1 MPKLHDLKLSSNT
14 GEITPRL
21 HARVDFNKYSS
32 SCETLENMIPLAEGG
47 AMRRAGTRY
56 VAELKSSAVKGRLKR
71 FEFST
76 TQSYIIEMGEQAFR
90 FYKDQGQIVSQNIT
104 ASITNGTF
112 ASNVTGWTDQSG
124 AGSSISH
131 DGTNNRMSLVSNGTS
146 NAHAE
151 QQVTNSSAIEHIIR
165 FRVYGSPGDI
175 VKLRVGT
182 SSTGTQIV
190 NDFEASVGYHTY
202 AFTATAANFYVQ
214 FLHSTGKTLGIDDVS
229 LIDDSPVELTTPYTE
244 AQLFNVGGPQSADV
258 LYLFH
263 GSHPAYKLERRGHS
277 TWSLVEVAWQDGPWD
292 EVNTTSTTLTP
303 SATSGLGVTV
313 TASSTTGINGGDGFK
328 STDVGRLVRIDNPSS
343 GVDWGW
349 GIITEYT
356 STTAVKVDIKRNFLS
371 TNADTRWR
379 LGSWSET
386 TGYPSVGAFYEQ
398 RLTAANTT
406 DQPQTFWMS
415 NTGDFENHSPDSENT
430 SGNWDGTVQD
440 DDSIDFEISA
450 DNVNAIRWL
459 SAGEDTL
466 SIGTSGGEW
475 IPKSD
480 GIVLTPSDIS
490 VRRQTTHGSAPIEPV
505 RVDNIVLFTQRA
517 KRKIRE
523 FGFTFESDGF
533 KAFDMTR
540 LAQHVTRG
548 DVVEMAFAEEP
559 DSQCWVVR
567 GDGQLPSM
575 TFRRQEDVVGWAR
588 QILGGY
594 FGPAT
599 VTVTDYANIA
609 VGTTL
614 ILTKS
619 DGTTVTF
626 TSEASGSSSPSE
638 TLGFRPNASND
649 TTADNIF
656 TAINAH
662 ADFTVANPASNVVTI
677 TETTHGATGFL
688 TISSSDSV
696 RLAVTSE
703 GNTVV
708 ESVSSIPGS
717 NGSGQTQDSTNRD
730 EVWVVSKRTINGAT
744 KRYVEMFERDYEQ
757 GHDQEDA
764 YYLDSMLTYDSTA
777 TSTITGL
784 SHLEGQT
791 VGVYADG
798 AIQSDKKV
806 SSGSI
811 SLDSAASVVQVGLRY
826 AHLYKTLKIEG
837 GNPAGTAIG
846 KKKRIHGITVAVLNS
861 LTLKIGPATGNLQ
874 SLDFRK
880 ISDPMDSVA
889 PLFTGEKWIEFEG
902 DWETDSRIVIQS
914 DDPAPFVLLAL
925 APEIEINST
934 V

>member
-1 MPKLHDLKLSSNT
+1 
-14 GEITPRL
+14 
-21 HARVDFNKYSS
+21 
-32 SCETLENMIPLAEGG
+32 MIPLSEGG
-47 AMRRAGTRY
+47 AMRRAGTRF

-90 FYKDQGQIVSQNIT
+90 FYKNQGQIVSQNIT

-112 ASNVTGWTDQSG
+112 ASNITNWTDRSG

-131 DGTNNRMSLVSNGTS
+131 DSTNNRMSLVSNGTTD
-146 NAHAE
+146 AHAE
-151 QQVTNSSAIEHIIR
+151 QQVTNSSAVEHIIR
-165 FRVYGSPGDI
+165 FRVYGSPGDV

-182 SSTGTQIV
+182 SSTGTEIV
-190 NDFEASVGYHTY
+190 DDFEASVGFHTY
-202 AFTATAANFYVQ
+202 AFTATAADFYIQ

-244 AQLFNVGGPQSADV
+244 AQLFQVGGPQSADV

-263 GSHPAYKLERRGHS
+263 GSHPTYKLERRGHS
-277 TWSLVEVAWQDGPWD
+277 TWSLVEVAWQDGPWL
-292 EVNTTSTTLTP
+292 EVNTTTTTLTP
-303 SATSGLGVTV
+303 SATTGLGITI

-349 GIITEYT
+349 GIITEFTNTT
-356 STTAVKVDIKRNFLS
+356 SVKLDVKRDFLS
-371 TNADTRWR
+371 TSADTRFR

-406 DQPQTFWMS
+406 DQPQNFWMS
-415 NTGDFENHSPDSENT
+415 NTGDFENYSPDSANV
-430 SGNWDGTVQD
+430 SDNWDGTVQD

-490 VRRQTTHGSAPIEPV
+490 VRRQTTHGSAQIEPV

-540 LAQHVTRG
+540 LAQHITRG

-559 DSQCWVVR
+559 DSLCWVVR

-588 QILGGY
+588 HILGGS
-594 FGPAT
+594 FG
-599 VTVTDYANIA
+599 
-609 VGTTL
+609 
-614 ILTKS
+614 
-619 DGTTVTF
+619 
-626 TSEASGSSSPSE
+626 SG
-638 TLGFRPNASND
+638 
-649 TTADNIF
+649 
-656 TAINAH
+656 
-662 ADFTVANPASNVVTI
+662 
-677 TETTHGATGFL
+677 
-688 TISSSDSV
+688 DS
-696 RLAVTSE
+696 
-703 GNTVV
+703 VV
-708 ESVSSIPGS
+708 ESVASIPGT
-717 NGSGQTQDSTNRD
+717 NGSGQTHDSTNRD
-730 EVWVVSKRTINGAT
+730 EVWVIVKRTINGAT
-744 KRYVEMFERDYEQ
+744 KRYCEMFERDYEQ
-757 GHDQEDA
+757 GQDQEDA
-764 YYLDSMLTYDSTA
+764 YYLDSMLTYDSSA
-777 TSTITGL
+777 TSTISGL

-798 AIQSDKKV
+798 AIQSDKTV

-837 GNPAGTAIG
+837 GNPMGTAIG
-846 KKKRIHGITVAVLNS
+846 KKKRLHGITVAVLNS

-874 SLDFRK
+874 SLDFRS
-880 ISDPMDSVA
+880 ISDPMDEVA
-889 PLFTGEKWIEFEG
+889 PLFTGEKFIEFEG
-902 DWETDSRIVIQS
+902 DWETDTRVIVQS
-914 DDPAPFVLLAL
+914 DDPAPFVLLAI

>member
-1 MPKLHDLKLSSNT
+1 M
-14 GEITPRL
+14 
-21 HARVDFNKYSS
+21 
-32 SCETLENMIPLAEGG
+32 ENMIPLSEGG

-56 VAELKSSAVKGRLKR
+56 VAEIKNSAVKGRLKR

-90 FYKDQGQIVSQNIT
+90 FYKNQGQIVSQNIT

-112 ASNVTGWTDQSG
+112 ASNITNWTDRSG

-131 DGTNNRMSLVSNGTS
+131 DSTNNRMSLVSNGTTD
-146 NAHAE
+146 AHAE
-151 QQVTNSSAIEHIIR
+151 QQVTNSSAVEHIIR
-165 FRVYGSPGDI
+165 FRVYGSPGDV

-182 SSTGTQIV
+182 SSTGTEIV
-190 NDFEASVGYHTY
+190 DDFEASVGFHTY
-202 AFTATAANFYVQ
+202 AFTATAADFYVQ

-244 AQLFNVGGPQSADV
+244 AQLFQVGGPQSADV

-263 GSHPAYKLERRGHS
+263 GSYPTYKLERRGHS
-277 TWSLVEVAWQDGPWD
+277 TWSLVEVAWQDGPWL
-292 EVNTTSTTLTP
+292 EVNTTTTTLAP
-303 SATSGLGVTV
+303 SATTGLGITI

-356 STTAVKVDIKRNFLS
+356 SATAVKVDIKRDFLS
-371 TNADTRWR
+371 TSADTRFR

-406 DQPQTFWMS
+406 DQPQNFWMS
-415 NTGDFENHSPDSENT
+415 NTGDFENYSPDSANV
-430 SGNWDGTVQD
+430 SDNWDGTVQD

-490 VRRQTTHGSAPIEPV
+490 VRRQTTHGSAQIEPV

-540 LAQHVTRG
+540 LAQHITRG

-559 DSQCWVVR
+559 DSLCWVVR

-588 QILGGY
+588 HILGGS
-594 FGPAT
+594 FG
-599 VTVTDYANIA
+599 
-609 VGTTL
+609 
-614 ILTKS
+614 
-619 DGTTVTF
+619 
-626 TSEASGSSSPSE
+626 SG
-638 TLGFRPNASND
+638 
-649 TTADNIF
+649 
-656 TAINAH
+656 
-662 ADFTVANPASNVVTI
+662 
-677 TETTHGATGFL
+677 
-688 TISSSDSV
+688 DS
-696 RLAVTSE
+696 
-703 GNTVV
+703 VV
-708 ESVSSIPGS
+708 ESVASIPGT
-717 NGSGQTQDSTNRD
+717 NGSGQTHDSTNRD
-730 EVWVVSKRTINGAT
+730 EVWVIVKRTINGAT
-744 KRYVEMFERDYEQ
+744 KRYCEMFERDYEQ
-757 GHDQEDA
+757 GQDQEDA
-764 YYLDSMLTYDSTA
+764 YYLDSMLTYDSSS
-777 TSTITGL
+777 TSTISGL

-798 AIQSDKKV
+798 AIQSDKTV

-837 GNPAGTAIG
+837 GNPMGTAIG
-846 KKKRIHGITVAVLNS
+846 KKKRLHGITVAVLNS

-874 SLDFRK
+874 SLDFRS
-880 ISDPMDSVA
+880 ISDPMDEVA
-889 PLFTGEKWIEFEG
+889 PLFTGEKFIEFEG
-902 DWETDSRIVIQS
+902 DWETDTRVIVQS
-914 DDPAPFVLLAL
+914 DDPAPFVLLAI

>member
-1 MPKLHDLKLSSNT
+1 MPKLHGLKLSSNT

-32 SCETLENMIPLAEGG
+32 SCETMENMIPLSEGG
-47 AMRRAGTRY
+47 AMRRAGTRF

-90 FYKDQGQIVSQNIT
+90 FYKNQGQIVSQNIT
-104 ASITNGTF
+104 ASISNGTF
-112 ASNVTGWTDQSG
+112 ASNITGWGDISG
-124 AGSSISH
+124 SGSSISH
-131 DGTNNRMSLVSNGTS
+131 DSTNNRMSLVSNGST

-151 QQVTNSSAIEHIIR
+151 QQVSNSSAVEHIIR
-165 FRVYGSPGDI
+165 FRVYGSPGDV
-175 VKLRVGT
+175 VKLRIGT
-182 SSTGTQIV
+182 SSGGTQIV
-190 NDFEASVGYHTY
+190 NDFEASVGFHTY
-202 AFTATAANFYVQ
+202 AFTATAADFYIQ

-244 AQLFNVGGPQSADV
+244 AQLFQVGGPQSADV

-263 GSHPAYKLERRGHS
+263 GSYPTYKLERRGHS
-277 TWSLVEVAWQDGPWD
+277 TWSLVEVAWQDGPWL
-292 EVNTTSTTLTP
+292 EVNTTTTTLAP
-303 SATSGLGVTV
+303 SATTGLGITI

-343 GVDWGW
+343 GVDWGY

-356 STTAVKVDIKRNFLS
+356 SATAVKLDVKRDFLR
-371 TNADTRWR
+371 TNADTRFR

-406 DQPQTFWMS
+406 DQPQNFWMS
-415 NTGDFENHSPDSENT
+415 NTGDFENYSPDSANV
-430 SGNWDGTVQD
+430 SDNWDGTVQD

-490 VRRQTTHGSAPIEPV
+490 VRRQTTHGSAQIEPV

-540 LAQHVTRG
+540 LAQHITRG

-559 DSQCWVVR
+559 DSLCWVVR

-588 QILGGY
+588 HIFGGS
-594 FGPAT
+594 FG
-599 VTVTDYANIA
+599 
-609 VGTTL
+609 
-614 ILTKS
+614 
-619 DGTTVTF
+619 
-626 TSEASGSSSPSE
+626 SG
-638 TLGFRPNASND
+638 
-649 TTADNIF
+649 
-656 TAINAH
+656 
-662 ADFTVANPASNVVTI
+662 
-677 TETTHGATGFL
+677 
-688 TISSSDSV
+688 DS
-696 RLAVTSE
+696 
-703 GNTVV
+703 VV
-708 ESVSSIPGS
+708 ESVASIPGT
-717 NGSGQTQDSTNRD
+717 NGSGQTHDSTNRD
-730 EVWVVSKRTINGAT
+730 EVWVIVKRTINGAT
-744 KRYVEMFERDYEQ
+744 KRYCEMFERDYEQ
-757 GHDQEDA
+757 GQDQEDA
-764 YYLDSMLTYDSTA
+764 YYLDSLLTYDSSS
-777 TSTITGL
+777 TSTISGL

-798 AIQSDKKV
+798 AIQSDKTV

-837 GNPAGTAIG
+837 GNPMGTAIG
-846 KKKRIHGITVAVLNS
+846 KKKRLHGITVAVLNS

-874 SLDFRK
+874 SLDFRS
-880 ISDPMDSVA
+880 ISDPMDEVA
-889 PLFTGEKWIEFEG
+889 PLFTGEKFIEFEG
-902 DWETDSRIVIQS
+902 DWETDTRVIVQS
-914 DDPAPFVLLAL
+914 DDPAPFVLLAI

>member
-32 SCETLENMIPLAEGG
+32 SCETLENMVPLAEGG

-56 VAELKSSAVKGRLKR
+56 VAEIKSSAVKGRLKR

-90 FYKDQGQIVSQNIT
+90 FYKNQGQIVSQNIT
-104 ASITNGTF
+104 ASISNGAF
-112 ASNVTGWTDQSG
+112 PSNITGWTDRSG
-124 AGSSISH
+124 GGSSISH
-131 DGTNNRMSLVSNGTS
+131 DSTNDRMSLISNGSS

-165 FRVYGSPGDI
+165 FRVYGSPGDV

-190 NDFEASVGYHTY
+190 NDFEASVGFHTY
-202 AFTATAANFYVQ
+202 AFTATAADFYVQ

-229 LIDDSPVELTTPYTE
+229 LIDNSPVELTTPYTE
-244 AQLFNVGGPQSADV
+244 AQLFTVGGPQSADV

-263 GSHPAYKLERRGHS
+263 GSHSTYKLERRGHS
-277 TWSLVEVAWQDGPWD
+277 TWSLVEVAWQDGPWL
-292 EVNTTSTTLTP
+292 EVNTTTTTLAP
-303 SATSGLGVTV
+303 SATTGLAITI

-356 STTAVKVDIKRNFLS
+356 SATAVKVDIKRDFLR

-379 LGSWSET
+379 LGAWSET

-415 NTGDFENHSPDSENT
+415 NTGDFENHSPDSANA

-540 LAQHVTRG
+540 LAQHITRG
-548 DVVEMAFAEEP
+548 DVVELAFAEEP

-567 GDGQLPSM
+567 GDGQLPTM

-588 QILGGY
+588 HILGGY

-599 VTVTDYANIA
+599 VTVTDYANIG

-626 TSEASGSSSPSE
+626 TSEASGGSAPSE
-638 TLGFRPNASND
+638 TLGFRPNSSND

-677 TETTHGATGFL
+677 TETTHGATGLL
-688 TISSSDSV
+688 TIASSDPV
-696 RLAVTSE
+696 RLTATSE
-703 GNTVV
+703 GNSVV
-708 ESVSSIPGS
+708 ESVASIPGTD
-717 NGSGQTQDSTNRD
+717 GSGQTHDSTNRD
-730 EVWVVSKRTINGAT
+730 EVWVIVKRTINGAT
-744 KRYVEMFERDYEQ
+744 GRYVEMFERDYEQ
-757 GHDQEDA
+757 GYDQEDA
-764 YYLDSMLTYDSTA
+764 YYLDSLLTYDSSS
-777 TSTITGL
+777 TSTISGL

-798 AIQSDKKV
+798 AIQSNKTV

-826 AHLYKTLKIEG
+826 SHLYKTLKIEG
-837 GNPAGTAIG
+837 GNPVGTAIG
-846 KKKRIHGITVAVLNS
+846 KKKRLHGITVAVMDS
-861 LTLKIGPATGNLQ
+861 LTLKIGPDTDNLQ
-874 SLDFRK
+874 NLDFRR

-902 DWETDSRIVIQS
+902 DWETDTRMVIQS

-925 APEIEINST
+925 APELEINST

>member
-1 MPKLHDLKLSSNT
+1 
-14 GEITPRL
+14 
-21 HARVDFNKYSS
+21 
-32 SCETLENMIPLAEGG
+32 MIPLSEGG
-47 AMRRAGTRY
+47 AMRRAGTRF

-90 FYKDQGQIVSQNIT
+90 FYKNQGQIVSQNIT

-112 ASNVTGWTDQSG
+112 ASNITNWTDRSG

-131 DGTNNRMSLVSNGTS
+131 DSTNNRMSLVSNGTTD
-146 NAHAE
+146 AHAE
-151 QQVTNSSAIEHIIR
+151 QQVTNSSAVEHIIR
-165 FRVYGSPGDI
+165 FRVYGSPGDV

-182 SSTGTQIV
+182 SSTGTEIV
-190 NDFEASVGYHTY
+190 DDFEASVGFHTY
-202 AFTATAANFYVQ
+202 AFTATAADFYVQ

-244 AQLFNVGGPQSADV
+244 AQLFQVGGPQSADV

-263 GSHPAYKLERRGHS
+263 GSHPTYKLERRGHS
-277 TWSLVEVAWQDGPWD
+277 TWSLVEVAWQDGPWL
-292 EVNTTSTTLTP
+292 EVNTTTTTLAP
-303 SATSGLGVTV
+303 SATTGLGITI

-356 STTAVKVDIKRNFLS
+356 SATAVKVDIKRDFLS
-371 TNADTRWR
+371 TSADTRFR

-406 DQPQTFWMS
+406 DQPQNFWMS
-415 NTGDFENHSPDSENT
+415 NTGDFENYSPDSANV
-430 SGNWDGTVQD
+430 SDNWDGTVQD

-540 LAQHVTRG
+540 LAQHITRG

-559 DSQCWVVR
+559 DSLCWVVR

-588 QILGGY
+588 HILGGS
-594 FGPAT
+594 FG
-599 VTVTDYANIA
+599 
-609 VGTTL
+609 
-614 ILTKS
+614 
-619 DGTTVTF
+619 
-626 TSEASGSSSPSE
+626 SG
-638 TLGFRPNASND
+638 
-649 TTADNIF
+649 
-656 TAINAH
+656 
-662 ADFTVANPASNVVTI
+662 
-677 TETTHGATGFL
+677 
-688 TISSSDSV
+688 DS
-696 RLAVTSE
+696 
-703 GNTVV
+703 VV
-708 ESVSSIPGS
+708 ESVASIPGT
-717 NGSGQTQDSTNRD
+717 NGSGQTHDSTNRD
-730 EVWVVSKRTINGAT
+730 EVWVIVKRTINGAT
-744 KRYVEMFERDYEQ
+744 KRYCEMFERDYEQ
-757 GHDQEDA
+757 GQDQEDA
-764 YYLDSMLTYDSTA
+764 YYLDSMLTYDSSA
-777 TSTITGL
+777 TSTISGL

-798 AIQSDKKV
+798 AIQSDKTV

-837 GNPAGTAIG
+837 GNPMGTAIG
-846 KKKRIHGITVAVLNS
+846 KKKRLHGITVAVLNS

-874 SLDFRK
+874 SLDFRS
-880 ISDPMDSVA
+880 ISDPMDEVA
-889 PLFTGEKWIEFEG
+889 PLFTGEKFIEFEG
-902 DWETDSRIVIQS
+902 DWETDTRVIVQS
-914 DDPAPFVLLAL
+914 DDPAPFVLLAI

>member
-32 SCETLENMIPLAEGG
+32 SCETMENMVPLAEGG

-56 VAELKSSAVKGRLKR
+56 VAEIKSSAVKGRLKR

-90 FYKDQGQIVSQNIT
+90 FYKNQGQIVSQNIT

-112 ASNVTGWTDQSG
+112 DSNITNWTDRSG
-124 AGSSISH
+124 GGSSISH
-131 DGTNNRMSLVSNGTS
+131 DSTNDRMSLVSNGTT

-165 FRVYGSPGDI
+165 FRVYGSPGDV
-175 VKLRVGT
+175 VKLRIGT

-190 NDFEASVGYHTY
+190 NDFEASVGFHTY
-202 AFTATAANFYVQ
+202 AFTATAADFYVQ
-214 FLHSTGKTLGIDDVS
+214 FLHSTGKTLGIDNVS

-244 AQLFNVGGPQSADV
+244 AQLFQVGGPQSADV

-263 GSHPAYKLERRGHS
+263 GSHSTYKLERRGHS
-277 TWSLVEVAWQDGPWD
+277 TWSLVEVAWQDGPWL
-292 EVNTTSTTLTP
+292 EVNTTTTTLAP
-303 SATSGLGVTV
+303 SATTGLGITI

-349 GIITEYT
+349 GIITEFTNTT
-356 STTAVKVDIKRNFLS
+356 SVKLDVKRDFLR
-371 TNADTRWR
+371 TNADTRFR

-386 TGYPSVGAFYEQ
+386 TGYPAVGAFYEQ

-406 DQPQTFWMS
+406 DQPQNFWMS
-415 NTGDFENHSPDSENT
+415 NTGDFENYSPDSANV
-430 SGNWDGTVQD
+430 SDNWDGTVQD

-490 VRRQTTHGSAPIEPV
+490 VRRQTTHGSAQIEPV

-540 LAQHVTRG
+540 LAQHITRG

-559 DSQCWVVR
+559 DSLCWVVR

-588 QILGGY
+588 HILGGS
-594 FGPAT
+594 FG
-599 VTVTDYANIA
+599 
-609 VGTTL
+609 
-614 ILTKS
+614 
-619 DGTTVTF
+619 
-626 TSEASGSSSPSE
+626 SG
-638 TLGFRPNASND
+638 
-649 TTADNIF
+649 
-656 TAINAH
+656 
-662 ADFTVANPASNVVTI
+662 
-677 TETTHGATGFL
+677 
-688 TISSSDSV
+688 DS
-696 RLAVTSE
+696 
-703 GNTVV
+703 VV
-708 ESVSSIPGS
+708 ESVASIPGT
-717 NGSGQTQDSTNRD
+717 NGSGQTHDSTNRD
-730 EVWVVSKRTINGAT
+730 EVWVIVKRTINGAT
-744 KRYVEMFERDYEQ
+744 KRYCEMFERDYEQ
-757 GHDQEDA
+757 GQDQEDA
-764 YYLDSMLTYDSTA
+764 YYLDSMLTYDSSA
-777 TSTITGL
+777 TSTISGL

-798 AIQSDKKV
+798 AIQSDKTV

-837 GNPAGTAIG
+837 GNPMGTAIG
-846 KKKRIHGITVAVLNS
+846 KKKRLHGITVAVLNS

-874 SLDFRK
+874 SLDFRS
-880 ISDPMDSVA
+880 ISDPMDEVA
-889 PLFTGEKWIEFEG
+889 PLFTGEKFIEFEG
-902 DWETDSRIVIQS
+902 DWETDTRVIVQS
-914 DDPAPFVLLAL
+914 DDPAPFVLLAI

>member
-1 MPKLHDLKLSSNT
+1 MPKLHDLKISSNT
-14 GEITPRL
+14 GEKTPRL

-32 SCETLENMIPLAEGG
+32 SCETMENMIPLAEGG

-71 FEFST
+71 FEYST

-90 FYKDQGQIVSQNIT
+90 FYRNQGQIVSQNIT

-112 ASNVTGWTDQSG
+112 DSNITGWTDQSG
-124 AGSSISH
+124 SGSSISH
-131 DGTNNRMSLVSNGTS
+131 DSTNNRMSLVSNGTT
-146 NAHAE
+146 NAHAD
-151 QQVTNSSAIEHIIR
+151 QQVTNSSAIEHILR
-165 FRVYGSPGDI
+165 FRVYGCPGDV
-175 VKLRVGT
+175 VKLRIGT
-182 SSTGTQIV
+182 SSTGAQIV
-190 NDFEASVGYHTY
+190 DDFEASVGFHTY

-229 LIDDSPVELTTPYTE
+229 LIDNSPVELTTPYTE
-244 AQLFNVGGPQSADV
+244 AQLFNVGGPQNADV

-263 GSHPAYKLERRGHS
+263 GLHPTYKLERRGHS

-303 SATSGLGVTV
+303 SATSGLGVTA

-386 TGYPSVGAFYEQ
+386 TGYPAVGAFYEQ

-406 DQPQTFWMS
+406 NQPQTFWMS
-415 NTGDFENHSPDSENT
+415 NTGDFENHSPDSANT

-490 VRRQTTHGSAPIEPV
+490 VRRQATHGSAPIDPV

-523 FGFTFESDGF
+523 FGFTFETDGF

-540 LAQHVTRG
+540 LAQHITRG
-548 DVVEMAFAEEP
+548 DVVELAFAEEP
-559 DSQCWVVR
+559 DSQCFVVR
-567 GDGQLPSM
+567 GDGQLPTM

-588 QILGGY
+588 QILGGS
-594 FGPAT
+594 FG
-599 VTVTDYANIA
+599 
-609 VGTTL
+609 
-614 ILTKS
+614 
-619 DGTTVTF
+619 
-626 TSEASGSSSPSE
+626 SG
-638 TLGFRPNASND
+638 NA
-649 TTADNIF
+649 
-656 TAINAH
+656 
-662 ADFTVANPASNVVTI
+662 
-677 TETTHGATGFL
+677 
-688 TISSSDSV
+688 
-696 RLAVTSE
+696 
-703 GNTVV
+703 VV
-708 ESVSSIPGS
+708 ESVASIPGT

-730 EVWVVSKRTINGAT
+730 EVWVIVKRTINSAT

-764 YYLDSMLTYDSTA
+764 YYLDSILTYDGGS

-784 SHLEGQT
+784 SHLEGKT

-798 AIQSDKKV
+798 AIQSDKTV

-837 GNPAGTAIG
+837 GNPVGTAIG
-846 KKKRIHGITVAVLNS
+846 KKKRIHGITVAVMDS
-861 LTLKIGPATGNLQ
+861 LTLKIGPDTDNLQ
-874 SLDFRK
+874 NLDFRK

-889 PLFTGEKWIEFEG
+889 PLFTGEKFIEFEG
-902 DWETDSRIVIQS
+902 DWETDTRMVIQS

>member
-1 MPKLHDLKLSSNT
+1 MPKLHGLKLSSNT
-14 GEITPRL
+14 GEISPRL

-32 SCETLENMIPLAEGG
+32 SCETMENMIPLAEGG

-165 FRVYGSPGDI
+165 FRVYGSPGDV
-175 VKLRVGT
+175 VKLRIGT

-190 NDFEASVGYHTY
+190 NDFEASVGFHTY

-386 TGYPSVGAFYEQ
+386 TGYPAVGAFYEQ

-588 QILGGY
+588 HILGGS
-594 FGPAT
+594 FG
-599 VTVTDYANIA
+599 
-609 VGTTL
+609 
-614 ILTKS
+614 
-619 DGTTVTF
+619 
-626 TSEASGSSSPSE
+626 SG
-638 TLGFRPNASND
+638 NA
-649 TTADNIF
+649 
-656 TAINAH
+656 
-662 ADFTVANPASNVVTI
+662 
-677 TETTHGATGFL
+677 
-688 TISSSDSV
+688 
-696 RLAVTSE
+696 
-703 GNTVV
+703 VV
-708 ESVSSIPGS
+708 ESVASIPGTD
-717 NGSGQTQDSTNRD
+717 GSGQTHTSINRD
-730 EVWVVSKRTINGAT
+730 EVWVIVKRTINSAT

-764 YYLDSMLTYDSTA
+764 YYLDSILTYDGGS

-798 AIQSDKKV
+798 AIQSDKTV

-826 AHLYKTLKIEG
+826 SHLYKTLKIEG

-846 KKKRIHGITVAVLNS
+846 KKKRLHGITVAVLNS

-874 SLDFRK
+874 SLDFRN
-880 ISDPMDSVA
+880 ISDPMDEVA
-889 PLFTGEKWIEFEG
+889 PLFTGEKFIEFEG
-902 DWETDSRIVIQS
+902 DWETDTRVIIQS

>member
-1 MPKLHDLKLSSNT
+1 
-14 GEITPRL
+14 
-21 HARVDFNKYSS
+21 
-32 SCETLENMIPLAEGG
+32 MIPLAEGG

-104 ASITNGTF
+104 ASISNGTF
-112 ASNVTGWTDQSG
+112 ASNITGWTDQSG

-165 FRVYGSPGDI
+165 FRVYGSPGDV
-175 VKLRVGT
+175 VKLRIGT

-190 NDFEASVGYHTY
+190 NDFEASVGFHTY

-386 TGYPSVGAFYEQ
+386 TGYPAVGAFYEQ

-588 QILGGY
+588 HILGGS
-594 FGPAT
+594 FG
-599 VTVTDYANIA
+599 
-609 VGTTL
+609 
-614 ILTKS
+614 
-619 DGTTVTF
+619 
-626 TSEASGSSSPSE
+626 SG
-638 TLGFRPNASND
+638 NA
-649 TTADNIF
+649 
-656 TAINAH
+656 
-662 ADFTVANPASNVVTI
+662 
-677 TETTHGATGFL
+677 
-688 TISSSDSV
+688 
-696 RLAVTSE
+696 
-703 GNTVV
+703 VV
-708 ESVSSIPGS
+708 ESVASIPGTD
-717 NGSGQTQDSTNRD
+717 GSGQTHTSINRD
-730 EVWVVSKRTINGAT
+730 EVWVIVKRTINSAT

-764 YYLDSMLTYDSTA
+764 YYLDSILTYDGGS

-798 AIQSDKKV
+798 AIQSDKTV

-826 AHLYKTLKIEG
+826 SHLYKTLKIEG

-846 KKKRIHGITVAVLNS
+846 KKKRLHGITVAVLNS

-874 SLDFRK
+874 SLDFRN
-880 ISDPMDSVA
+880 ISDPMDEVA
-889 PLFTGEKWIEFEG
+889 PLFTGEKFIEFEG
-902 DWETDSRIVIQS
+902 DWETDTRVIIQS

>member
-1 MPKLHDLKLSSNT
+1 MPKLHGLKLSSNT

-32 SCETLENMIPLAEGG
+32 SCETMENMIPLSEGG

-56 VAELKSSAVKGRLKR
+56 VAEIKSSAVKGRLKR

-90 FYKDQGQIVSQNIT
+90 FYKNQGQIVSQNIT
-104 ASITNGTF
+104 ASVTNGTF
-112 ASNVTGWTDQSG
+112 ASNITGWGDISG
-124 AGSSISH
+124 SGSSISH
-131 DGTNNRMSLVSNGTS
+131 DSTNNRMSLVSNGST

-151 QQVTNSSAIEHIIR
+151 QLVSNSSAVEHIIR
-165 FRVYGSPGDI
+165 FRVYGSPGDV

-182 SSTGTQIV
+182 SSGGTQIV
-190 NDFEASVGYHTY
+190 NDFEASVGFHTY
-202 AFTATAANFYVQ
+202 AFTATAADFYVQ
-214 FLHSTGKTLGIDDVS
+214 FLHSTGKTLGVDDVS

-244 AQLFNVGGPQSADV
+244 AQLFQVGGPQSADV

-263 GSHPAYKLERRGHS
+263 GSYPTYKLERRGHS
-277 TWSLVEVAWQDGPWD
+277 TWSLVEVAWQDGPWL
-292 EVNTTSTTLTP
+292 EVNTTTTTLAP
-303 SATSGLGVTV
+303 SATTGLAITI

-343 GVDWGW
+343 GVDWGY
-349 GIITEYT
+349 GIITEFTNTT
-356 STTAVKVDIKRNFLS
+356 SVKLDVKRDFLS
-371 TNADTRWR
+371 TSADTRFR

-386 TGYPSVGAFYEQ
+386 TGYPAVGAFYEQ

-406 DQPQTFWMS
+406 DQPQNFWMS
-415 NTGDFENHSPDSENT
+415 NTGDFENYSPDSANV
-430 SGNWDGTVQD
+430 SDNWDGTVQD

-490 VRRQTTHGSAPIEPV
+490 VRRQTTHGSAQIEPV

-540 LAQHVTRG
+540 LAQHITRG

-559 DSQCWVVR
+559 DSLCWVVR

-588 QILGGY
+588 HIFGGS
-594 FGPAT
+594 FG
-599 VTVTDYANIA
+599 
-609 VGTTL
+609 
-614 ILTKS
+614 
-619 DGTTVTF
+619 
-626 TSEASGSSSPSE
+626 SG
-638 TLGFRPNASND
+638 
-649 TTADNIF
+649 
-656 TAINAH
+656 
-662 ADFTVANPASNVVTI
+662 
-677 TETTHGATGFL
+677 
-688 TISSSDSV
+688 DS
-696 RLAVTSE
+696 
-703 GNTVV
+703 VV
-708 ESVSSIPGS
+708 ESVASIPGT
-717 NGSGQTQDSTNRD
+717 NGSGQTHDSTNRD
-730 EVWVVSKRTINGAT
+730 EVWVIVKRTINGAT
-744 KRYVEMFERDYEQ
+744 KRYCEMFERDYEQ
-757 GHDQEDA
+757 GQDQEDA
-764 YYLDSMLTYDSTA
+764 YYLDSLLTYDSSS
-777 TSTITGL
+777 TSTISGL

-798 AIQSDKKV
+798 AIQSDKTV

-837 GNPAGTAIG
+837 GNPMGTAIG
-846 KKKRIHGITVAVLNS
+846 KKKRLHGITVAVLNS

-874 SLDFRK
+874 SLDFRS
-880 ISDPMDSVA
+880 ISDPMDEVA
-889 PLFTGEKWIEFEG
+889 PLFTGEKFIEFEG
-902 DWETDSRIVIQS
+902 DWETDTRVIVQS
-914 DDPAPFVLLAL
+914 DDPAPFVLLAI

>member
-1 MPKLHDLKLSSNT
+1 
-14 GEITPRL
+14 
-21 HARVDFNKYSS
+21 
-32 SCETLENMIPLAEGG
+32 MIPLAEGG

-165 FRVYGSPGDI
+165 FRVYGSPGDV
-175 VKLRVGT
+175 VKLRIGT

-190 NDFEASVGYHTY
+190 NDFEASVGFHTY

-386 TGYPSVGAFYEQ
+386 TGYPAVGAFYEQ

-588 QILGGY
+588 HILGGS
-594 FGPAT
+594 FG
-599 VTVTDYANIA
+599 
-609 VGTTL
+609 
-614 ILTKS
+614 
-619 DGTTVTF
+619 
-626 TSEASGSSSPSE
+626 SG
-638 TLGFRPNASND
+638 NA
-649 TTADNIF
+649 
-656 TAINAH
+656 
-662 ADFTVANPASNVVTI
+662 
-677 TETTHGATGFL
+677 
-688 TISSSDSV
+688 
-696 RLAVTSE
+696 
-703 GNTVV
+703 VV
-708 ESVSSIPGS
+708 ESVASIPGTD
-717 NGSGQTQDSTNRD
+717 GSGQTHTSINRD
-730 EVWVVSKRTINGAT
+730 EVWVIVKRTINSAT

-764 YYLDSMLTYDSTA
+764 YYLDSILTYDGGS

-798 AIQSDKKV
+798 AIQSDKTV

-826 AHLYKTLKIEG
+826 SHLYKTLKIEG

-846 KKKRIHGITVAVLNS
+846 KKKRLHGITVAVLNS

-874 SLDFRK
+874 SLDFRN
-880 ISDPMDSVA
+880 ISDPMDEVA
-889 PLFTGEKWIEFEG
+889 PLFTGEKFIEFEG
-902 DWETDSRIVIQS
+902 DWETDTRVIIQS

>member
-32 SCETLENMIPLAEGG
+32 SCETMENMVPLAEGG

-56 VAELKSSAVKGRLKR
+56 VAEIKSSAVKGRLKR

-90 FYKDQGQIVSQNIT
+90 FYKNQGQIVSQNIT
-104 ASITNGTF
+104 ASISNGTF
-112 ASNVTGWTDQSG
+112 DSNITGWADQSG

-131 DGTNNRMSLVSNGTS
+131 DSTNNRMSLVSNGTT

-165 FRVYGSPGDI
+165 FRVYGSPGDV
-175 VKLRVGT
+175 VKLRIGT
-182 SSTGTQIV
+182 SSSGTQIV
-190 NDFEASVGYHTY
+190 NDFEASVGFHTY
-202 AFTATAANFYVQ
+202 AFTATAADFYVQ

-229 LIDDSPVELTTPYTE
+229 LIDNSPVELTTPYTE

-263 GSHPAYKLERRGHS
+263 GSHSTYKLERRGHS
-277 TWSLVEVAWQDGPWD
+277 TWSLVEVAWQDGPWL

-303 SATSGLGVTV
+303 SATSGLGVTI

-386 TGYPSVGAFYEQ
+386 TGYPAVGAFYEQ

-415 NTGDFENHSPDSENT
+415 NTGEFENHSPDSENS

-490 VRRQTTHGSAPIEPV
+490 VRRQTTHGSAQIEPV

-540 LAQHVTRG
+540 LAQHITRG
-548 DVVEMAFAEEP
+548 DVVELAFAEEP
-559 DSQCWVVR
+559 DSQCFVVR
-567 GDGQLPSM
+567 GDGQLPTM

-588 QILGGY
+588 QILGGS
-594 FGPAT
+594 FG
-599 VTVTDYANIA
+599 
-609 VGTTL
+609 
-614 ILTKS
+614 
-619 DGTTVTF
+619 
-626 TSEASGSSSPSE
+626 SG
-638 TLGFRPNASND
+638 NA
-649 TTADNIF
+649 
-656 TAINAH
+656 
-662 ADFTVANPASNVVTI
+662 
-677 TETTHGATGFL
+677 
-688 TISSSDSV
+688 
-696 RLAVTSE
+696 
-703 GNTVV
+703 VV
-708 ESVSSIPGS
+708 ESVASIPGT

-730 EVWVVSKRTINGAT
+730 EVWVIVKRTINSAT
-744 KRYVEMFERDYEQ
+744 KRYVEVFERDYEQ

-764 YYLDSMLTYDSTA
+764 YYLDSMLTYDSSA

-798 AIQSDKKV
+798 AIQSDKTV

-837 GNPAGTAIG
+837 GNPVGTAIG
-846 KKKRIHGITVAVLNS
+846 KKKRIHGITVAVMDS
-861 LTLKIGPATGNLQ
+861 LTLKIGPDTDNLQ
-874 SLDFRK
+874 NLDFRR

-925 APEIEINST
+925 APEIVINST